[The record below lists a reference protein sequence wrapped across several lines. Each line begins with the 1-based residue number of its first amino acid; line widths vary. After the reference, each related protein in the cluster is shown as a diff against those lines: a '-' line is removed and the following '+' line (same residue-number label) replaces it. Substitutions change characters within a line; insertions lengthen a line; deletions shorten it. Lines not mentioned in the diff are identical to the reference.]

1 MRGAWRRREL
11 VSRLNGHRKPKGGR
25 RGGFATERRNK
36 EGDVRR
42 APRKESQRPQKTGT
56 ACPDCGKKGGPPC
69 RLRVEMICPQCNAEY
84 RRGFSMCAGFGV
96 PLVGATGVDALRG
109 VVYAPEDAAHT
120 ETPSGTALTP
130 T

>member
-1 MRGAWRRREL
+1 MRRAWRRREF

-42 APRKESQRPQKTGT
+42 APRKESKSPQKTGT

-84 RRGFSMCAGFGV
+84 RRGFTMCADCDV
-96 PLVGATGVDALRG
+96 PLVEPTELTARSVVDD
-109 VVYAPEDAAHT
+109 APED
-120 ETPSGTALTP
+120 
-130 T
+130 